1 MSWQENANTFYVFLC
16 FFFLQC
22 ISCYGLLLWLFLLS
36 FFGAWL
42 SVSSFILIT
51 WKKSFL
57 QTENQMC
64 LEWHEGEQK
73 KKKIG
78 EFFLWSGLW
87 LKHITCYSTQT
98 HKNVLKKSYPL
109 QLRQLCLYLVD
120 FKKTSHDAYIYL
132 IISWSVF
139 NKLSI
144 GINRPCITIHSS
156 PAFSYICQF
165 ITFRGVWL

>member
-1 MSWQENANTFYVFLC
+1 MDYFYDFFCCHFWSLTICIVIHFNYMKKECSTNWKSNVF
-16 FFFLQC
+16 
-22 ISCYGLLLWLFLLS
+22 GM
-36 FFGAWL
+36 
-42 SVSSFILIT
+42 T
-51 WKKSFL
+51 WGWAKK
-57 QTENQMC
+57 T
-64 LEWHEGEQK
+64 
-73 KKKIG
+73 KIG

-87 LKHITCYSTQT
+87 LKHLTCYSTQT

-109 QLRQLCLYLVD
+109 QLRQLCRYLVD

-132 IISWSVF
+132 IISWIVF